1 MFSTIASDL
10 NYESSHESQKKAIMD
25 KAYNNTTGWKYRCGF
40 LGLYDCYKQLSSN
53 DVLKS
58 PSTIEGNKKNVLKTI
73 EDIGTNGMGP
83 SNYKAIQAAINKA
96 YTDLYNWYRP
106 IYSNASQIFDKRS
119 RADYENYEYEKGVEE
134 AKREK
139 RKQEIC
145 EKCKIDVKKTVMPKG
160 YYQPSGT
167 IFSLNEPPAE
177 SDESGV
183 IVNLNGDEWYWKYIY
198 YHDGDSRI
206 EVSGESSDT
215 YNNYDEM
222 FQ

>member
-40 LGLYDCYKQLSSN
+40 LGLYDCYKQLRSN

-58 PSTIEGNKKNVLKTI
+58 PSTIKKKKKNVLKTI

-83 SNYKAIQAAINKA
+83 SNYKAIQAAIDKA

-139 RKQEIC
+139 RKQGIC
-145 EKCKIDVKKTVMPKG
+145 EKSKKNRKKKKKKKTKITKKKQLCPKAIINPVEPSLASTSH
-160 YYQPSGT
+160 QPNPT
-167 IFSLNEPPAE
+167 
-177 SDESGV
+177 
-183 IVNLNGDEWYWKYIY
+183 NL
-198 YHDGDSRI
+198 
-206 EVSGESSDT
+206 V
-215 YNNYDEM
+215 
-222 FQ
+222 